1 MQKKNIFLQL
11 FPRLLNSYKKRTNYK
26 KLYFSDSFLRL
37 NYSTSVKGLKFY
49 RNQHNEHKD
58 TFKKLKFDMNNDIA
72 DMLGEIFETEDEK
85 FKKALSRQKVLET
98 CSEEHLRDNALYLRD
113 INITAE
119 HVALSPWILSLT
131 KEDIEVKIPFIKQE
145 YLFENLRDGLGFTI
159 LNPELLNMYNAKFEK
174 EDDQFEPFRNRI
186 YYIGNR
192 LDIPVEFLALKLVQ
206 GWEILHDKKHTFDS
220 VIDLLLEFNYKP
232 VDILSNIRILRCR
245 AEKARERVIKY
256 LEVENSLPR
265 LWTLD
270 TEECVFD
277 RVYSRAKKYGKYF
290 SDNRVKV
297 LKEDLNLNKEESLD
311 LITRGYLHS
320 MRPRVLRYKI
330 SKLKE
335 LGLSVEDFKRWPSI
349 FTKSEKRIEARVNM
363 LKDVGLIKAKN
374 AAVKFPDERFNK
386 MIKNYEISTKK
397 ENKK

>member
-1 MQKKNIFLQL
+1 MRIMQEKNILLQL
-11 FPRLLNSYKKRTNYK
+11 WPRILNSFKKRRSYK
-26 KLYFSDSFLRL
+26 QLCFSDSFLRL

-49 RNQHNEHKD
+49 RTQHNEHKD
-58 TFKKLKFDMNNDIA
+58 TFKKLKFDMNNDIV

-98 CSEEHLRDNALYLRD
+98 CSEEYLRDNALYLRD
-113 INITAE
+113 LNITAE

-145 YLFENLRDGLGFTI
+145 YLFENLLDGLGFTI

-174 EDDQFEPFRNRI
+174 EEEEFEPFRNRI

-192 LDIPVEFLALKLVQ
+192 LNIPVEFLALKLVE
-206 GWEILHDKKHTFDS
+206 GWEILHDKKHTLDS

-232 VDILSNIRILRCR
+232 MDILSYIRIFRCR
-245 AEKARERVIKY
+245 TDKARERLIKY

-265 LWTLD
+265 LWTLNTD
-270 TEECVFD
+270 DCAFD

-297 LKEDLNLNKEESLD
+297 LEEDLNLNKEECLD
-311 LITRGYLHS
+311 LIARGYLHS

-335 LGLSVEDFKRWPSI
+335 LGLSVEDFK
-349 FTKSEKRIEARVNM
+349 
-363 LKDVGLIKAKN
+363 
-374 AAVKFPDERFNK
+374 
-386 MIKNYEISTKK
+386 
-397 ENKK
+397 